1 MKNVKV
7 RKTLGFLLSC
17 SVFALGIGGAS
28 IQVMAM
34 LASFGFSN
42 IFDVI
47 QLGDVARVQV
57 ALYLTLPVVMVIFAL
72 LAGASILKGYAK
84 LGGMVAVLS
93 LVSGLLGLGLVIYMG
108 YSLSFGNLLG
118 TASSIFIMGTV
129 AVIGFTTPSIEV
141 KRAMFMTTAQIAVAS
156 IFSALTAV
164 LTGVAFLPSPTGG
177 YTHIGD
183 TIIFL
188 AALLFGYKVG
198 GIVGVIGPVAADLFV
213 GYPRWFITIP
223 AHGAEGLIAG
233 FGKGRSTV
241 VQVLLCILGGF
252 VMATTYFYVNVFIK
266 GYPLAILSYL
276 RDLFGQA
283 LISMILGIILT
294 RIVKKTLPQLKD
306 SSA

>member
-1 MKNVKV
+1 MKNGKA

-34 LASFGFSN
+34 LTSFGFSN

-47 QLGDVARVQV
+47 NLGDVAKVQV

-72 LAGASILKGYAK
+72 LAGVSILKGYTHF
-84 LGGMVAVLS
+84 GGTVAFLS
-93 LVSGLLGLGLVIYMG
+93 LASGLLSLGLINYMG

-118 TASSIFIMGTV
+118 TASSISIMGIV

-141 KRAMFMTTAQIAVAS
+141 KRTMFMTTAEVAVAS
-156 IFSALTAV
+156 VFSALTSV

-183 TIIFL
+183 TMIFL

-213 GYPRWFITIP
+213 GYSRWFVTIP

-241 VQVLLCILGGF
+241 VQVLLCIFGGF

-294 RIVKKTLPQLKD
+294 RIVKKALPQLEGF
-306 SSA
+306 

>member
-1 MKNVKV
+1 MKTGKM

-28 IQVMAM
+28 IQVMAT
-34 LASFGFSN
+34 LASFGFSS

-47 QLGDVARVQV
+47 QLGDLAKFQI
-57 ALYLTLPVVMVIFAL
+57 ALYLTFPVVMVIFAL
-72 LAGASILKGYAK
+72 LAGGSILRGYTR
-84 LGGMVAVLS
+84 LGGIVAVIS
-93 LVSGLLGLGLVIYMG
+93 LVSGLLSLVLLNYVG
-108 YSLSFGNLLG
+108 YSLSFGNLLV
-118 TASSIFIMGTV
+118 TSASISIMGTV
-129 AVIGFTTPSIEV
+129 AIIGFTTPSIEV
-141 KRAMFMTTAQIAVAS
+141 KRTMFMTTAQVAVVS
-156 IFSALTAV
+156 VFSALTAV

-183 TIIFL
+183 TMIFL

-213 GYPRWFITIP
+213 GYSRWFVTIP

-241 VQVLLCILGGF
+241 VQILLCIFGGF

-283 LISMILGIILT
+283 LISTILGVALT
-294 RIVKKTLPQLKD
+294 KIVKKALPQLEGF
-306 SSA
+306 

>member
-1 MKNVKV
+1 MKNDKV

-17 SVFALGIGGAS
+17 SVFALGIVGAS
-28 IQVMAM
+28 IQVMAT
-34 LASFGFSN
+34 LASFGFSS

-47 QLGDVARVQV
+47 QLGDVAKFQI
-57 ALYLTLPVVMVIFAL
+57 ALYLTFPVVMVIFAL
-72 LAGASILKGYAK
+72 LAGASILRGYTR
-84 LGGMVAVLS
+84 LGGIVAVIS
-93 LVSGLLGLGLVIYMG
+93 LVSGLLSLVLLNYMG
-108 YSLSFGNLLG
+108 YSLSFGNLLV
-118 TASSIFIMGTV
+118 TVSSILIMGTV

-141 KRAMFMTTAQIAVAS
+141 KRTMFMTTAQVAVVS
-156 IFSALTAV
+156 VFSALTAV

-183 TIIFL
+183 TMIFL

-198 GIVGVIGPVAADLFV
+198 AIVGVIGPVAADLFV
-213 GYPRWFITIP
+213 GYSRWFVTIP

-241 VQVLLCILGGF
+241 VQVLLCIFGGF

-294 RIVKKTLPQLKD
+294 RIVKKALPQLEGF
-306 SSA
+306 

>member
-1 MKNVKV
+1 
-7 RKTLGFLLSC
+7 
-17 SVFALGIGGAS
+17 
-28 IQVMAM
+28 MAM
-34 LASFGFSN
+34 LASFSFSN

-47 QLGDVARVQV
+47 NLGDVAKVQV
-57 ALYLTLPVVMVIFAL
+57 ALCLTLPVVMVIFAL
-72 LAGASILKGYAK
+72 LAGTSILKGYTK
-84 LGGMVAVLS
+84 LGGTVAVLS
-93 LVSGLLGLGLVIYMG
+93 LVSGLLSLGLIIYMG
-108 YSLSFGNLLG
+108 YSLSFGNLLA
-118 TASSIFIMGTV
+118 TATSIFIMGLV
-129 AVIGFTTPSIEV
+129 AVIGFTTPSIKV
-141 KRAMFMTTAQIAVAS
+141 KRAMFMTTAEVAVAS
-156 IFSALTAV
+156 VFSALTAV
-164 LTGVAFLPSPTGG
+164 LTGTAFLPSPTGG

-183 TIIFL
+183 TMIFL

-213 GYPRWFITIP
+213 GYPRWFVTIP

-233 FGKGRSTV
+233 FGKGKNTV
-241 VQVLLCILGGF
+241 IQVLLCAFGGF
-252 VMATTYFYVNVFIK
+252 VMATTYFYVNIFIK

>member
-1 MKNVKV
+1 MKNDKV
-7 RKTLGFLLSC
+7 RKTLGFLLAC
-17 SVFALGIGGAS
+17 SVFALGIVGAS
-28 IQVMAM
+28 IQVMAT
-34 LASFGFSN
+34 LASLGFSS

-47 QLGDVARVQV
+47 QLGDLTKFQI

-72 LAGASILKGYAK
+72 LAGASILRGYTR
-84 LGGMVAVLS
+84 LGGIVAVIS
-93 LVSGLLGLGLVIYMG
+93 LVSGLLSLVLLNYMG
-108 YSLSFGNLLG
+108 YGLSFGNLLA
-118 TASSIFIMGTV
+118 TAASIFMMGTV

-141 KRAMFMTTAQIAVAS
+141 KRGTFMTTAEVAVVS
-156 IFSALTAV
+156 VFSALTAV
-164 LTGVAFLPSPTGG
+164 LTGAAFLPSPTGG

-183 TIIFL
+183 TMIFL

-198 GIVGVIGPVAADLFV
+198 AIVGVIGPVAADLFV
-213 GYPRWFITIP
+213 GYSRWFVTIP

-241 VQVLLCILGGF
+241 VQVLLCIFGGF

-283 LISMILGIILT
+283 LTSTILGVALT
-294 RIVKKTLPQLKD
+294 RIVKKALPQLEGF
-306 SSA
+306 